1 MISRSGAL
9 SIDRFRTMLD
19 RMVKSA
25 RLNRGTF
32 LELKED
38 STATVQALTVLAL
51 AGASFGF
58 GFAAAIGYN
67 TIGIL
72 LGAVFGAVVSIA
84 LGIVWVSLTFL
95 IGRSLFGGR
104 SNYWSLARPV
114 FFSTSPGLIFLIMS
128 IPVSPIPD
136 VARAIG
142 VAWIAISTVIAVKS
156 AMGLDTQRS
165 LVIFIIVAFI
175 VLLGY
180 GFVASLLSA
189 ISKSLTR
196 NRGEAYCSA
205 VGVFATAGLYLLKIS
220 IAGSFF
226 MS

>member
-1 MISRSGAL
+1 MHLFQKSSMISRSGPL

-25 RLNRGTF
+25 RLNRDTF

-84 LGIVWVSLTFL
+84 LGIVWVSLTYL

-104 SNYWSLARPV
+104 SNCWSLARPV

-128 IPVSPIPD
+128 IPVRSEERRVGKECRSRWSP
-136 VARAIG
+136 
-142 VAWIAISTVIAVKS
+142 
-156 AMGLDTQRS
+156 
-165 LVIFIIVAFI
+165 
-175 VLLGY
+175 Y
-180 GFVASLLSA
+180 H
-189 ISKSLTR
+189 
-196 NRGEAYCSA
+196 
-205 VGVFATAGLYLLKIS
+205 
-220 IAGSFF
+220 
-226 MS
+226 

>member
-84 LGIVWVSLTFL
+84 
-95 IGRSLFGGR
+95 
-104 SNYWSLARPV
+104 
-114 FFSTSPGLIFLIMS
+114 
-128 IPVSPIPD
+128 
-136 VARAIG
+136 
-142 VAWIAISTVIAVKS
+142 
-156 AMGLDTQRS
+156 MGLDTQRS
-165 LVIFIIVAFI
+165 LVIFIMVAFI

-189 ISKSLTR
+189 I
-196 NRGEAYCSA
+196 
-205 VGVFATAGLYLLKIS
+205 
-220 IAGSFF
+220 
-226 MS
+226 

>member
-1 MISRSGAL
+1 
-9 SIDRFRTMLD
+9 
-19 RMVKSA
+19 MVKSA
-25 RLNRGTF
+25 RLNRDTF

-51 AGASFGF
+51 AGASF

-136 VARAIG
+136 IARAIG

-189 ISKSLTR
+189 I
-196 NRGEAYCSA
+196 
-205 VGVFATAGLYLLKIS
+205 
-220 IAGSFF
+220 
-226 MS
+226 

>member
-1 MISRSGAL
+1 
-9 SIDRFRTMLD
+9 
-19 RMVKSA
+19 MVKSA
-25 RLNRGTF
+25 RLNRDTF

-38 STATVQALTVLAL
+38 STATVQALIVLAL

-72 LGAVFGAVVSIA
+72 
-84 LGIVWVSLTFL
+84 GIVWVSLTFL
-95 IGRSLFGGR
+95 IGKSLFGGR
-104 SNYWSLARPV
+104 ANYWSLARPV

-165 LVIFIIVAFI
+165 LVTFIIVAFI

-189 ISKSLTR
+189 I
-196 NRGEAYCSA
+196 
-205 VGVFATAGLYLLKIS
+205 
-220 IAGSFF
+220 
-226 MS
+226 

>member
-1 MISRSGAL
+1 MISRHGPFA
-9 SIDRFRTMLD
+9 IDRFRIMFD

-25 RLNRGTF
+25 RFNRDTF
-32 LELKED
+32 LALKDD
-38 STATVQALTVLAL
+38 STATGQALIVLAL
-51 AGASFGF
+51 AGASFGV
-58 GFAAAIGYN
+58 GFAASIGFG
-67 TIGIL
+67 TMGIL
-72 LGAVFGAVVSIA
+72 VGAVFGAVVSIA

-175 VLLGY
+175 VFLGY

-189 ISKSLTR
+189 I
-196 NRGEAYCSA
+196 
-205 VGVFATAGLYLLKIS
+205 
-220 IAGSFF
+220 
-226 MS
+226 

>member
-1 MISRSGAL
+1 LEQIPQYKLIIRALHRLFQSSSMIAQSGPFSL
-9 SIDRFRTMLD
+9 DRFRTMLD
-19 RMVKSA
+19 RMLKSA
-25 RLNRGTF
+25 RLNRDT
-32 LELKED
+32 LLALKED
-38 STATVQALTVLAL
+38 SSATVRALIVLAL
-51 AGASFGF
+51 AGASFGV
-58 GFAAAIGYN
+58 GFAASIGFG
-67 TIGIL
+67 TMGIL
-72 LGAVFGAVVSIA
+72 VGAVFGAVVSIA

-156 AMGLDTQRS
+156 VMGLDTQRS
-165 LVIFIIVAFI
+165 LVTFIIVAFI

-189 ISKSLTR
+189 I
-196 NRGEAYCSA
+196 
-205 VGVFATAGLYLLKIS
+205 
-220 IAGSFF
+220 
-226 MS
+226 

>member
-1 MISRSGAL
+1 
-9 SIDRFRTMLD
+9 
-19 RMVKSA
+19 MVKSA
-25 RLNRGTF
+25 RFSHDTF
-32 LELKED
+32 LALKED
-38 STATVQALTVLAL
+38 PTATGQALIVLAL
-51 AGASFGF
+51 AGASFGV
-58 GFAAAIGYN
+58 GFAASIGFS

-72 LGAVFGAVVSIA
+72 LGAVFGAVASIA

-95 IGRSLFGGR
+95 IGRRFFGGISEYR
-104 SNYWSLARPV
+104 SLARPV
-114 FFSTSPGLIFLIMS
+114 FFSSPPGLVFLIMS

-142 VAWIAISTVIAVKS
+142 VAWIAISTVIAVKT
-156 AMGLDTQRS
+156 ALGLDTQRS
-165 LVIFIIVAFI
+165 LVIFIIVTFI

-189 ISKSLTR
+189 IKKSLTAT
-196 NRGEAYCSA
+196 RGEAYCSA

>member
-1 MISRSGAL
+1 
-9 SIDRFRTMLD
+9 MLD

-25 RLNRGTF
+25 RFNRDTF
-32 LELKED
+32 LALKED
-38 STATVQALTVLAL
+38 SSATVQAVIVLAL
-51 AGASFGF
+51 AGASFGV
-58 GFAAAIGYN
+58 GFAASIGFG
-67 TIGIL
+67 TMGIL
-72 LGAVFGAVVSIA
+72 VGAVFGAVVSIA

-156 AMGLDTQRS
+156 VMGLDTQRS
-165 LVIFIIVAFI
+165 LVTFIIVAFI

-189 ISKSLTR
+189 I
-196 NRGEAYCSA
+196 
-205 VGVFATAGLYLLKIS
+205 
-220 IAGSFF
+220 
-226 MS
+226 

>member
-1 MISRSGAL
+1 
-9 SIDRFRTMLD
+9 
-19 RMVKSA
+19 MVKSA
-25 RLNRGTF
+25 RLNRDTF

-114 FFSTSPGLIFLIMS
+114 FSTSPGLIFLIMS

-165 LVIFIIVAFI
+165 LVI
-175 VLLGY
+175 Y
-180 GFVASLLSA
+180 SS
-189 ISKSLTR
+189 
-196 NRGEAYCSA
+196 
-205 VGVFATAGLYLLKIS
+205 
-220 IAGSFF
+220 
-226 MS
+226 